1 VDLLG
6 DIIRAVAASGTTVV
20 LVEHNFRFVTSL
32 AGTAHVLHIGR
43 RIASGP
49 AATIGDVPAVID
61 SYLGSS
67 VATDTHTPDVPVGAG
82 RVHQGEP
89 V

>member
-1 VDLLG
+1 MRLLG
-6 DIIRAVAASGTTVV
+6 EILRAVAASGTTVV
-20 LVEHNFRFVTSL
+20 LVEHNFRFVTSF
-32 AGTAHVLHIGR
+32 AQTAHVLHVGQ

-49 AATIGDVPAVID
+49 AATIGNDPAVIE

-67 VATDTHTPDVPVGAG
+67 VAVAASDGSSKTG
-82 RVHQGEP
+82 RVHEGES